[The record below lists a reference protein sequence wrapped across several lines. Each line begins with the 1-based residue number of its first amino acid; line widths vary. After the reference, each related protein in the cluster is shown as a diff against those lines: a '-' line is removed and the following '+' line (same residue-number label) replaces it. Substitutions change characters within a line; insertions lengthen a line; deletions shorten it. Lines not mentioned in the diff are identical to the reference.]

1 MSMLYPPVGD
11 LEVGALSSPSE
22 RRSSC
27 ASPQSWIIQVWA
39 PWLASVVGL
48 GFEAGNDTPHA
59 VWETACSGVDMSSRP
74 IAVESPK
81 RAEEFPSS
89 ELGDRAAALGDAFA
103 SSGVAPG
110 AAPGALIEPQLE
122 VGTKLSDALR
132 AGEPYAVGRL
142 FDLYGK
148 HVERVLVRT
157 IGRDGEMDD
166 MVQDVFLGAYR
177 SGPNYQGNDGQ
188 LKAWVSRIAVFTAR
202 GYLRKRKRRWWLRP
216 SDPQEIPEQT
226 SNEPS
231 PHTQEVLRRTYVALD
246 TMDPDLRIP
255 LALRELEAMELS
267 EIAEACD
274 CSVSTVKRRLARA
287 RKAFERLAKKDP
299 ILRDW
304 LEDEN

>member
-1 MSMLYPPVGD
+1 MQCPTISDVLPTEPGESAGEGTSDDGMVITWTRRLATAVGLRD
-11 LEVGALSSPSE
+11 SLGTKSV
-22 RRSSC
+22 RRSSEG
-27 ASPQSWIIQVWA
+27 ARHDTHEGVW
-39 PWLASVVGL
+39 
-48 GFEAGNDTPHA
+48 DTNRP
-59 VWETACSGVDMSSRP
+59 GVDMSSRP
-74 IAVESPK
+74 IAVESSSGT
-81 RAEEFPSS
+81 EGFPSS
-89 ELGDRAAALGDAFA
+89 VDVVASGDSDEAG
-103 SSGVAPG
+103 S
-110 AAPGALIEPQLE
+110 
-122 VGTKLSDALR
+122 KLADALR
-132 AGEPYAVGRL
+132 AGEPFAVGRL

-177 SGPNYQGNDGQ
+177 SGRNYQGNDAQ

-216 SDPQEIPEQT
+216 ADPQEIPEQT

-231 PHTQEVLRRTYVALD
+231 PHTHEVLRRTYQALD
-246 TMDPDLRIP
+246 GMDPDLRIP
-255 LALRELEAMELS
+255 LTLRELESMELA

-274 CSVSTVKRRLARA
+274 CSVSTIKRRLARA
-287 RKAFERLAKKDP
+287 RKVFERIARKDP

>member
-1 MSMLYPPVGD
+1 MPTQCPPLAGVLPNLPSATSAGAVG
-11 LEVGALSSPSE
+11 VGQAARIRRWSSH
-22 RRSSC
+22 
-27 ASPQSWIIQVWA
+27 W
-39 PWLASVVGL
+39 ASVLGL
-48 GFEAGNDTPHA
+48 GIESGVGHDTLDA
-59 VWETACSGVDMSSRP
+59 VWETARPGVDMSSRP
-74 IAVESPK
+74 IAADPP
-81 RAEEFPSS
+81 AGADEFPSS
-89 ELGDRAAALGDAFA
+89 DAIAASGAASGDGLDALGERSESQAGERLGEA
-103 SSGVAPG
+103 
-110 AAPGALIEPQLE
+110 
-122 VGTKLSDALR
+122 GTKLSDALR
-132 AGEPYAVGRL
+132 AGEPYAVGQL

-148 HVERVLVRT
+148 HVERVLIRT

-177 SGPNYQGNDGQ
+177 SGPNYQGNDSQ

-202 GYLRKRKRRWWLRP
+202 GYLRKRKRRWWLRNA
-216 SDPQEIPEQT
+216 DPQELPEQT

-231 PHTQEVLRRTYVALD
+231 PHTQEVLRRTYAALD
-246 TMDPDLRIP
+246 GMDPDLRIP

-304 LEDEN
+304 LEEED

>member
-1 MSMLYPPVGD
+1 MQCQTISDAMSNQPGD
-11 LEVGALSSPSE
+11 QAGETTSDEGTVLIWT
-22 RRSSC
+22 RRF
-27 ASPQSWIIQVWA
+27 AT
-39 PWLASVVGL
+39 GL
-48 GFEAGNDTPHA
+48 GLKDSHDTPHP
-59 VWETACSGVDMSSRP
+59 VWDTDRPGVDMSSRP
-74 IAVESPK
+74 IAVESSSG
-81 RAEEFPSS
+81 AEDSPSS
-89 ELGDRAAALGDAFA
+89 SEAVEASGDEQ
-103 SSGVAPG
+103 V
-110 AAPGALIEPQLE
+110 E
-122 VGTKLSDALR
+122 VGSKLADALR
-132 AGEPYAVGRL
+132 AGEAFAVGRL

-148 HVERVLVRT
+148 HVERVLIRT

-177 SGPNYQGNDGQ
+177 SGRNYQGNDAQ

-202 GYLRKRKRRWWLRP
+202 GYLRKRKRRWWLRS
-216 SDPQEIPEQT
+216 SDPQELPELT

-231 PHTQEVLRRTYVALD
+231 PHTQEVLRRTYAALD
-246 TMDPDLRIP
+246 GMDPDLRIP
-255 LALRELEAMELS
+255 LALRELEAMELA

>member
-1 MSMLYPPVGD
+1 MGATSGD
-11 LEVGALSSPSE
+11 SD
-22 RRSSC
+22 
-27 ASPQSWIIQVWA
+27 
-39 PWLASVVGL
+39 
-48 GFEAGNDTPHA
+48 EAG
-59 VWETACSGVDMSSRP
+59 S
-74 IAVESPK
+74 
-81 RAEEFPSS
+81 
-89 ELGDRAAALGDAFA
+89 
-103 SSGVAPG
+103 
-110 AAPGALIEPQLE
+110 
-122 VGTKLSDALR
+122 KLADALR
-132 AGEPYAVGRL
+132 AGEPFAVGRL

-177 SGPNYQGNDGQ
+177 SGRNYQGNDAQ

-202 GYLRKRKRRWWLRP
+202 GYLRKRKRRWWLRS
-216 SDPQEIPEQT
+216 SDPQEIPEQQ

-231 PHTQEVLRRTYVALD
+231 PHTQEVLRRTYQALD
-246 TMDPDLRIP
+246 GMDPDLRIP
-255 LALRELEAMELS
+255 LTLRELESMELA

-287 RKAFERLAKKDP
+287 RKVFERIARKDP